1 MLEIVRKDYHTIY
14 VTYSYDIYHVR
25 MFEYER
31 ACSFSYVCL
40 IFFYLFFFLS
50 ECLYF
55 GEDLFTCL
63 TLIVKESEKL
73 NE

>member
-1 MLEIVRKDYHTIY
+1 MSVTIY
-14 VTYSYDIYHVR
+14 VTYNYDIYHVR

-40 IFFYLFFFLS
+40 IFFFIGMLVFWRRLVYMF
-50 ECLYF
+50 E
-55 GEDLFTCL
+55 
-63 TLIVKESEKL
+63 LIVKESEKL

>member
-40 IFFYLFFFLS
+40 IFFSFFIGMLVFWRRFVYMLDTYS
-50 ECLYF
+50 ER
-55 GEDLFTCL
+55 
-63 TLIVKESEKL
+63 K
-73 NE
+73 